1 MDTITKVSVNGT
13 VYNLGGT
20 GGGSSTPVQTTYSE
34 LVALRDGGNLVAGQ
48 KYRITDYTAAFKTLK
63 SAGHK
68 FDIVVEALSAS
79 TLSEKASALPHE
91 GDDYFSKSSPETWEL
106 WYSLD
111 NDTSRF
117 PEASEQGKGY
127 IYRMKDEYGN
137 DAAFDFKNALF
148 TLEKEDFTFLSASS
162 LDFYLFSYHTGTAGD
177 ISSQGNIVDLSTH
190 NPPAVSNNTVRPDA
204 IVTGAFREVVLMD
217 KNVLDVLGKTGKVY
231 GNTVYGTDTV
241 VACSQIATAVS
252 GNAFATGVL
261 CASLAGNIQDCTF
274 SLASG
279 STKIAG
285 SGSFFNTAVSAANVS
300 FSGQYTVKDSDIA
313 VDGDGVVLAVGGNLT
328 GCTVRVAGSNTA
340 AIAMLQGA
348 HTNKLIYGKGE
359 EAIEMKYIDPM
370 ELA

>member
-117 PEASEQGKGY
+117 PEASGQGKGY

-137 DAAFDFKNALF
+137 DVAFDFKNALF
-148 TLEKEDFTFLSASS
+148 TLKKEDFAFLSASS

-177 ISSQGNIVDLSTH
+177 FSSQGNIVDLSTH
-190 NPPAVSNNTVRPDA
+190 NPPAVSNNTMRNAPEM
-204 IVTGAFREVVLMD
+204 GAFRMVILMD
-217 KNVLDVLGKTGKVY
+217 KHMLDVLGTTGKVY

-252 GNAFATGVL
+252 GNTFATDVQGL
-261 CASLAGNIQDCTF
+261 NLMGNIQDSSFTRT
-274 SLASG
+274 G
-279 STKIAG
+279 GIKIAG

-313 VDGDGVVLAVGGNLT
+313 VDGNGVALAVGGNLT
-328 GCTVRVAGSNTA
+328 GCTVRVAGGNTA

>member
-137 DAAFDFKNALF
+137 DVAFDFKNALF
-148 TLEKEDFTFLSASS
+148 TLDKEDFTFLSADS

-177 ISSQGNIVDLSTH
+177 FSSQDNIVDFSTYKPSSVH
-190 NPPAVSNNTVRPDA
+190 HNTVRDTNS
-204 IVTGAFREVVLMD
+204 TGKFRMVILMD
-217 KNVLDVLGKTGKVY
+217 KYTLDAIGYTGKVY
-231 GNTVYGTDTV
+231 GNTIYANDVV
-241 VACSQIATAVS
+241 VACQQIATYIS
-252 GNAFATGVL
+252 GNAFHTGVL
-261 CASLAGNIQDCTF
+261 CSALAGNIQDSTF
-274 SLASG
+274 TRTG
-279 STKIAG
+279 GTKIAG
-285 SGSFFNTAVSAANVS
+285 SGSFLNTKVAAANVS
-300 FSGQYTVKDSDIA
+300 FSGQYTVEDSDIA

-328 GCTVRVAGSNTA
+328 GCTVRVAGSATA